1 MLVRQDLPP
10 GAEFGRVFA
19 NDTDLGLNGMVTYEL
34 MNHRSVFDV
43 ATYDHA
49 VYCNVTFRDK
59 FRIDTFTGGLFTVGK
74 FLVADEQGMVY
85 DLSVVASDRGRPS
98 LR

>member
-1 MLVRQDLPP
+1 MFVRQDLPP

-43 ATYDHA
+43 TTYDQA
-49 VYCNVTFRDK
+49 VLAMLLFR
-59 FRIDTFTGGLFTVGK
+59 GLGTSS
-74 FLVADEQGMVY
+74 E
-85 DLSVVASDRGRPS
+85 
-98 LR
+98 